1 MVEITDC
8 TDENSQQSSSSSR
21 SQPSVSL
28 LVYLKSRG
36 IDSILWILRIIT
48 IVFGVLFV
56 ISSGK
61 EKPSYYEKTL
71 LSAAATNALRLQQR
85 IGRVQFNMGF
95 IRRLFAEDAS
105 HYLLFSLTLLTVYPI
120 TFGIAP
126 VFLFALLHW
135 TNFTLQLLKSIGFS
149 HLKVSHFLE
158 NFLQKYMQTLL
169 HISAYC
175 EILLLPVLIFL
186 VLNGKCQLIIP
197 FIHYRFLVMR
207 YFSYRNP
214 HTRVAFQEFRIFFEK
229 IAYHRSCPSLF
240 RRVILKIIQ
249 YAYNYDNEMSV
260 LEASDPKKDSDK
272 TEKMLK
278 ESEKA
283 DPYQAL
289 QQIRVVAHNR
299 RRTFKV
305 IVLGDPGVGKTCLT
319 FRFCNGRFPS
329 NSTPTIGVDFREKI
343 IDLDGETLRVQF
355 WDTAGQERFQQ
366 SMIAHYY
373 RNVNAVIFVYD
384 VSQISSF
391 RNLIRWIEECQKH
404 NIFGTVP
411 MILIGNKCDLE
422 SVVTTEEAQIFAD
435 KHDMPLF
442 LTSAQDDLE
451 LNHVESIFMTLAH
464 ILQKNKSLHV
474 TTDEERKNIRIL
486 IANCKVRTLII
497 HSLTPDYTK
506 SFWPAVCGF

>member
-1 MVEITDC
+1 MTYM
-8 TDENSQQSSSSSR
+8 S
-21 SQPSVSL
+21 
-28 LVYLKSRG
+28 
-36 IDSILWILRIIT
+36 
-48 IVFGVLFV
+48 
-56 ISSGK
+56 
-61 EKPSYYEKTL
+61 
-71 LSAAATNALRLQQR
+71 
-85 IGRVQFNMGF
+85 
-95 IRRLFAEDAS
+95 
-105 HYLLFSLTLLTVYPI
+105 
-120 TFGIAP
+120 
-126 VFLFALLHW
+126 
-135 TNFTLQLLKSIGFS
+135 
-149 HLKVSHFLE
+149 
-158 NFLQKYMQTLL
+158 FLQ
-169 HISAYC
+169 
-175 EILLLPVLIFL
+175 
-186 VLNGKCQLIIP
+186 
-197 FIHYRFLVMR
+197 
-207 YFSYRNP
+207 
-214 HTRVAFQEFRIFFEK
+214 
-229 IAYHRSCPSLF
+229 
-240 RRVILKIIQ
+240 
-249 YAYNYDNEMSV
+249 
-260 LEASDPKKDSDK
+260 ASDPNKDCDK

-289 QQIRVVAHNR
+289 QQICVVAHNR

-329 NSTPTIGVDFREKI
+329 NSTPTIGVDFREKV

-373 RNVNAVIFVYD
+373 RN
-384 VSQISSF
+384 ISSF

-474 TTDEERKNIRIL
+474 TTDEERAAFPFDVQKLRNDVIERL
-486 IANCKVRTLII
+486 EKYQNSYPKFRTLII
-497 HSLTPDYTK
+497 RSLTPDYPK
-506 SFWPAVCGF
+506 SFWPAGWNALFMNIKFNLRFINTLKFCGFRIFMSEQKLEMSKRMDNGESFRKIARNFDICRGRCQLNNFVSHMDTSSSCS

>member
-1 MVEITDC
+1 
-8 TDENSQQSSSSSR
+8 
-21 SQPSVSL
+21 
-28 LVYLKSRG
+28 
-36 IDSILWILRIIT
+36 
-48 IVFGVLFV
+48 
-56 ISSGK
+56 
-61 EKPSYYEKTL
+61 
-71 LSAAATNALRLQQR
+71 
-85 IGRVQFNMGF
+85 
-95 IRRLFAEDAS
+95 
-105 HYLLFSLTLLTVYPI
+105 
-120 TFGIAP
+120 
-126 VFLFALLHW
+126 
-135 TNFTLQLLKSIGFS
+135 
-149 HLKVSHFLE
+149 
-158 NFLQKYMQTLL
+158 
-169 HISAYC
+169 
-175 EILLLPVLIFL
+175 
-186 VLNGKCQLIIP
+186 
-197 FIHYRFLVMR
+197 
-207 YFSYRNP
+207 
-214 HTRVAFQEFRIFFEK
+214 
-229 IAYHRSCPSLF
+229 
-240 RRVILKIIQ
+240 
-249 YAYNYDNEMSV
+249 MSV
-260 LEASDPKKDSDK
+260 LQASDPKKDSDK

-474 TTDEERKNIRIL
+474 TTDEERATFAFDVQKLRNDVIEKLEKYQNSYCKLLEQKLKVNKRLDSGESFRKIAENVGVDLSTVSDICRSRRQLTCVKVCSGLVCIWYVHMVAYHMNRAPKQKETSTTPYEEWFGKRPPIEHLRAFSCDVYILFPDLHRKKFVPKARKVVFVGYASNYNIFRVYKPRSIEW
-486 IANCKVRTLII
+486 
-497 HSLTPDYTK
+497 TK
-506 SFWPAVCGF
+506 

>member
-1 MVEITDC
+1 
-8 TDENSQQSSSSSR
+8 
-21 SQPSVSL
+21 
-28 LVYLKSRG
+28 
-36 IDSILWILRIIT
+36 
-48 IVFGVLFV
+48 
-56 ISSGK
+56 
-61 EKPSYYEKTL
+61 
-71 LSAAATNALRLQQR
+71 
-85 IGRVQFNMGF
+85 
-95 IRRLFAEDAS
+95 
-105 HYLLFSLTLLTVYPI
+105 
-120 TFGIAP
+120 
-126 VFLFALLHW
+126 
-135 TNFTLQLLKSIGFS
+135 
-149 HLKVSHFLE
+149 
-158 NFLQKYMQTLL
+158 
-169 HISAYC
+169 
-175 EILLLPVLIFL
+175 
-186 VLNGKCQLIIP
+186 
-197 FIHYRFLVMR
+197 
-207 YFSYRNP
+207 
-214 HTRVAFQEFRIFFEK
+214 
-229 IAYHRSCPSLF
+229 
-240 RRVILKIIQ
+240 
-249 YAYNYDNEMSV
+249 MSV

-474 TTDEERKNIRIL
+474 TTDEERVRLSTNIS
-486 IANCKVRTLII
+486 AD
-497 HSLTPDYTK
+497 SGGY
-506 SFWPAVCGF
+506 CGC